1 MNQHKQVRVIWL
13 SMYTK
18 ILNRDTIF
26 SSPTG
31 DGTTILRGYPSY
43 SKVQSLGVQYMG
55 VTSFL
60 IYFKTLSNGTVRPRE
75 SNLRP

>member
-1 MNQHKQVRVIWL
+1 
-13 SMYTK
+13 MYTK

-31 DGTTILRGYPSY
+31 DGKTILRGHPSY

-60 IYFKTLSNGTVRPRE
+60 IYFKTLSNGTYGAASGIEPTTIT
-75 SNLRP
+75 